1 MDTSKFFNRKS
12 SIRNPKTPYKKGK
25 SIEESSN
32 YKSRIFS
39 RVKETKTIKTL
50 LNIRTSVFR
59 IENLLKA
66 NSDLENKSA
75 KVQQKYK
82 LIELQ
87 GEKDRKKKSKPSKSS
102 GLGNIIER
110 PKTGAM
116 DMIKNFVT
124 YTFLG
129 WLFTTLQPLIPKL
142 EALGP
147 ILQGAFDFLGGTVK
161 FLLDGFASFVKF
173 GYDTKDFI
181 TQKSDEIK
189 QQAQGLKQNFDNT
202 LAELKNVVDGT
213 VDAVASYLEIVDKN
227 VLAQAQQQS
236 GGDLG
241 SGIPP
246 LPPVPSTDASS
257 YKPTIPTPQ
266 FGPVKGVSTGGII
279 GYAEG
284 GNIEENERIDPRDP
298 ITRGTETSKKK
309 DKFLRNLTEK
319 QQTVPGK
326 NVGGEKKIKEL
337 YGEENNNFSSIDRN
351 KKSGFN
357 ALVKSSEELKKPSN
371 KDFLGLGAF
380 SGAIVDVSLGQ
391 KPDKRVYDQFAGGLH
406 NFIDYAVSNPKEFTK
421 KDIENLIY
429 QIIDPKIESALD
441 KIRNEINKTSLT
453 SSDGSTSGGGN
464 GSPTDGDW
472 ENYKFKAGAPGSKE
486 LQEEVEKA
494 AQELGIPAPDLMG
507 VILAESGGDP
517 AKTNQF
523 GCTGLIQFCP
533 GKSQGQAV
541 VGKTGDQ
548 LRRMSIK
555 EQMKYVIKYLK
566 AAGVKPGMSGYDIY
580 SAIHAGTP
588 GGNIRDRNGVTT
600 RGYYE
605 SNVKPLIENAKK
617 FSAPV
622 QPEVSVQPGMFKPI
636 LGDSGVTQE
645 SKPLSVP
652 YSPFTSSQGNPR
664 ITSGKGWRWGREHKG
679 LDIGADP
686 GTPMYAYLPGKIV
699 FSGHA
704 GDYGY
709 RVEWKDSN
717 GNVHSYS
724 HMQSNPGFRVGQ
736 KIEQGQLIGYVG
748 STGRSTG
755 PHLHWEI
762 QNSRGSYLDPVQW
775 TKQNPL
781 PKPKEIKLAKENGKE
796 GIIVDGKWEPK
807 QWTADER
814 KKFNDAKTPQAKV
827 NPSPNQ
833 LKDLKSVQNKIRDM
847 KFGDPP
853 LVIPGVGKVVIK
865 KNQHGTVIKEY
876 YDTNN
881 KLIDSDKFLNSI
893 KNPPKQK
900 QSPSSGKVIQSVNV
914 HGTVYTEREDGTY
927 YQNGVPISKGI
938 FDAVK
943 RNFPS
948 LFNSTKKK
956 YGGLVYKP
964 GTTPILP
971 EQKYASYNDP
981 FNNGIIAIQPIY
993 IQQPV
998 PVPVGGG
1005 SGGMIAFATPK
1016 VNNIDNYQ
1024 QLMRE

>member
-12 SIRNPKTPYKKGK
+12 SIRNPKAPYKKGK

-50 LNIRTSVFR
+50 LNIRTNVFR

-87 GEKDRKKKSKPSKSS
+87 GEKDKKKKSKPSKSS

-116 DMIKNFVT
+116 DWIKNFVT

-129 WLFTTLQPLIPKL
+129 WLFTNLQPLISKL
-142 EALGP
+142 EVLGP

-213 VDAVASYLEIVDKN
+213 VDAVVSYLEVIDKN
-227 VLAQAQQQS
+227 MLAQAQQQS
-236 GGDLG
+236 GGDSG

-246 LPPVPSTDASS
+246 LPSVPSTDASR
-257 YKPTIPTPQ
+257 YKPTISAPQ
-266 FGPVKGVSTGGII
+266 FGPIKGVSTGGII

-284 GNIEENERIDPRDP
+284 GNIEENERMDPRDP
-298 ITRGTETSKKK
+298 ITRGIETSKKK

-337 YGEENNNFSSIDRN
+337 YGEENNNFLGIFSSIDRN

-357 ALVKSSEELKKPSN
+357 ALAKSSEELKKPSN

-406 NFIDYAVSNPKEFTK
+406 NFIDYAASNPKEFTK

-441 KIRNEINKTSLT
+441 KIRNEINKTSST
-453 SSDGSTSGGGN
+453 SSDGSTSGGG
-464 GSPTDGDW
+464 GSPT
-472 ENYKFKAGAPGSKE
+472 
-486 LQEEVEKA
+486 
-494 AQELGIPAPDLMG
+494 
-507 VILAESGGDP
+507 GGD
-517 AKTNQF
+517 
-523 GCTGLIQFCP
+523 
-533 GKSQGQAV
+533 
-541 VGKTGDQ
+541 
-548 LRRMSIK
+548 
-555 EQMKYVIKYLK
+555 
-566 AAGVKPGMSGYDIY
+566 
-580 SAIHAGTP
+580 
-588 GGNIRDRNGVTT
+588 GGNI
-600 RGYYE
+600 E
-605 SNVKPLIENAKK
+605 SINMQG
-617 FSAPV
+617 FSAEDVDALGRIIAAEAGGENSIGKAAVMAVILNRYRLIKSGTSPSQFGIRGKTKDEVTLRDVIFASGQFSPV
-622 QPEVSVQPGMFKPI
+622 SDGSFGRTSSSSGKAALAAAIGVGGNDPEKLKRELIKSGLNEYDADHVVRSTFFSNPQTRSVVPFPGQKEVPVGRHSFQQSANVRLRGRIGAIEADVKEIKFDAKLQPGMFKPI
-636 LGDSGVTQE
+636 LGDSGVSQG

-664 ITSGKGWRWGREHKG
+664 ISSGKGWRWGREHKG
-679 LDIGADP
+679 LDIEANP

-699 FSGHA
+699 FSGNA
-704 GDYGY
+704 GAYGY

-807 QWTADER
+807 QWTPDER

-827 NPSPNQ
+827 KPKAPSWKTPGRLTDEQ
-833 LKDLKSVQNKIRDM
+833 ARDLIGDIATLKK
-847 KFGDPP
+847 GDPP
-853 LVIPGVGKVVIK
+853 LIIPGIGKIK
-865 KNQHGTVIKEY
+865 RDNDNTIRY
-876 YDTNN
+876 YNN
-881 KLIDSDKFLNSI
+881 SGNEITRKQFNELMEKY
-893 KNPPKQK
+893 KNP
-900 QSPSSGKVIQSVNV
+900 I
-914 HGTVYTEREDGTY
+914 
-927 YQNGVPISKGI
+927 
-938 FDAVK
+938 
-943 RNFPS
+943 
-948 LFNSTKKK
+948 KKK

-964 GTTPILP
+964 GTTPVLP

-998 PVPVGGG
+998 PIPVGGG
-1005 SGGMIAFATPK
+1005 SGGMIAFSTPK
-1016 VNNIDNYQ
+1016 VNNMDNYQ